1 MKCSGVAYQTR
12 CNNPVRDQTA
22 TDENTTLE
30 RVELSEDSQWTN
42 VFHQMHS
49 STVYYSTTNKL
60 KLMCIKPLWY
70 SAVSLHHG
78 KVGRLASESLTV
90 ELLKSKCLQS
100 LFNFQLPSVWISNEK
115 SNFLRKLS
123 VSDNIICRLCA
134 ECSVLLCLTYLA
146 IFHFCYLFFVL
157 LVFLFLLPLTG
168 ADPGIWQ
175 RGRNFSLP
183 SPSLLFSP
191 LPAPLS
197 LRSPLPL
204 EVGPLNPARGLGSAV
219 SSPSGAAIAILAYL
233 EPRKGIWWQGF
244 RFFLCP

>member
-1 MKCSGVAYQTR
+1 
-12 CNNPVRDQTA
+12 
-22 TDENTTLE
+22 
-30 RVELSEDSQWTN
+30 
-42 VFHQMHS
+42 MHS

-70 SAVSLHHG
+70 SAASLHHG

-157 LVFLFLLPLTG
+157 LVFFILAAFDRGGSRNLTKGAQLFPPLSFPPLL
-168 ADPGIWQ
+168 
-175 RGRNFSLP
+175 
-183 SPSLLFSP
+183 SPPRSPFPP
-191 LPAPLS
+191 LPPP
-197 LRSPLPL
+197 LRSRPP
-204 EVGPLNPARGLGSAV
+204 
-219 SSPSGAAIAILAYL
+219 
-233 EPRKGIWWQGF
+233 
-244 RFFLCP
+244 